1 MSDFSQFAV
10 LHVALNPVTG
20 PWSVMRDLAVAQAKS
35 GLYGAVGLGVITPKD
50 WPSQYAEELR
60 QTGLPAYRANTIKA
74 FGTAQFLWQ
83 RLQRPP
89 IKNWVNDLM
98 FKSGAKRAVV
108 HFHNAWMSGVFLPLR
123 ESSSGQIKTVAT
135 FHGVNAM
142 LEGKPVRHFLHR
154 WMAARLPCYGA
165 WLTSVDRGNLVLAE
179 KILGLRPDLFTVIP
193 NGVADDPTLRA
204 TAWNGEGEFRVG
216 HVGSITERKGWRIGA
231 EAVLRLAAEGKR
243 VRYIIAGNGPE
254 AGQAE
259 ALGREHPEVIE
270 YLGHVPQPR
279 RNLLP
284 KLHALSVMSAHEG
297 LPMTIIEALSVGLPV
312 LATSVGGIPEA
323 VQDGV
328 NGRLIPRN
336 VEALTKS
343 ILRLYNNPAEQV
355 RFCTESRRVFCE
367 KFEISKMVELYDAVY
382 TKQQ

>member
-1 MSDFSQFAV
+1 MTAV

-20 PWSVMRDLAVAQAKS
+20 PWSVMRDLALAQAAS
-35 GLYGAVGLGVITPKD
+35 GRYSAVGLGVITSKD
-50 WPSQYAEELR
+50 WPAQYDEELR
-60 QTGLPAYRANTIKA
+60 QTKLPVYRASTIKA

-83 RLQRPP
+83 RFQRPP
-89 IKNWVNDLM
+89 IRNWADDLM
-98 FKSGAKRAVV
+98 LRSGAKHAVV
-108 HFHNAWMSGVFLPLR
+108 HFHNAWMSGVLLPLR
-123 ESSSGQIKTVAT
+123 KSSSGQVRTVAT

-142 LEGKPVRHFLHR
+142 LEGKPIRRFLHR
-154 WMAARLPCYGA
+154 WMAARLTRYGTRF
-165 WLTSVDRGNLVLAE
+165 TSVDRGNLALAE
-179 KILGLRPDLFTVIP
+179 EILGLRPDLFAVIP
-193 NGVADDPTLRA
+193 NGVADDPAARA
-204 TAWNGEGEFRVG
+204 MAWNGEGEFRVG

-231 EAVLRLAAEGKR
+231 EAVLQLATEGR
-243 VRYIIAGNGPE
+243 RIRYVIAGNGPE

-259 ALGREHPEVIE
+259 ALGRGHPNVIE

-312 LATSVGGIPEA
+312 LATSVGGIPEV

-336 VEALTKS
+336 VETLTKS
-343 ILRLYNNPAEQV
+343 ILRLYNNPAEQA
-355 RFCTESRRVFCE
+355 RFGIESRRAFCE
-367 KFEISKMVELYDAVY
+367 CFEIGRIVEFYDAVY
-382 TKQQ
+382 TKDD